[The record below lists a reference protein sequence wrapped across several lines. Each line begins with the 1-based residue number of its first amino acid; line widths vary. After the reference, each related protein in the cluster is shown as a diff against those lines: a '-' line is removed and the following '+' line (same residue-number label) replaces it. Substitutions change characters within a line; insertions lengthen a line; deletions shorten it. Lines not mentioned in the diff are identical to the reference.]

1 MSKRSPA
8 VSGQFYPANPSTL
21 LAQVSMYIEQSG
33 ITPPSHRVLSIIAP
47 HAGYMYSGPTA
58 GFAFSRIRGQ
68 KVSRVILI
76 GRSHRYA
83 FDGLALCEYDT
94 FSIPLGEF
102 PVDTAFYEKLMHNLP
117 CCINN
122 SQLYEH
128 CLEVM
133 LPFVF
138 CSIGTVPIVPI
149 LLGKEPSQ
157 EHFDYGKILASLSQN
172 GDLVIAS
179 TDLSHY
185 LPEEEANK
193 VDNNTI
199 QAILEK
205 DIEKIIR
212 GIKNE
217 TCSMCGASAVIFAMG
232 YSSYFGNYDV
242 HFLNYSTSG
251 KTSGDYSSVVGYVS
265 MSFEL
270 DETKR

>member
-1 MSKRSPA
+1 MQKRLPA
-8 VSGQFYPANPSTL
+8 VSGQFYPSNPSSL

-33 ITPPSHRVLSIIAP
+33 VSPSTHRVLSIIAP

-68 KVSRVILI
+68 KINRVILI
-76 GRSHRYA
+76 GRSHRYS

-94 FSIPLGEF
+94 FSTPLGEF
-102 PVDTAFYEKLMHNLP
+102 PIDNAFYDKLKKNLP

-122 SQLYEH
+122 SHLYEH

-133 LPFVF
+133 LPFLFV
-138 CSIGTVPIVPI
+138 SIGTVPIVPI
-149 LLGKEPSQ
+149 LLGEEPSQ
-157 EHFDYGKILASLSQN
+157 EHFEHGKALASLSQN
-172 GDLVIAS
+172 GDLLIAS

-193 VDNNTI
+193 IDYYTI
-199 QAILEK
+199 QTILEK

-217 TCSMCGASAVIFAMG
+217 TCSMCGASAVVFAMG
-232 YSSYFGNYDV
+232 YASYFGNYDV
-242 HFLNYSTSG
+242 HLLNYSTSG
-251 KTSGDYSSVVGYVS
+251 KTSGDYSAVVGYAS

-270 DETKR
+270 NERKM